1 MAKETLGER
10 QEIDMAS
17 ERNNSNGSIGCVFIL
32 VLALGS
38 YLIVSDEQLYGAL
51 MNLTFEDIWN
61 WRYEQ
66 IHGQSKK

>member
-1 MAKETLGER
+1 
-10 QEIDMAS
+10 MAS
-17 ERNNSNGSIGCVFIL
+17 EKNNSNGSIGCVFIL

-38 YLIVSDEQLYGAL
+38 YLIVSDEELYGAL

-66 IHGQSKK
+66 IHEQSKK

>member
-1 MAKETLGER
+1 
-10 QEIDMAS
+10 MAS
-17 ERNNSNGSIGCVFIL
+17 EKNNSNGSIGCVFIL

-38 YLIVSDEQLYGAL
+38 YLIVSDEELYKTL

-66 IHGQSKK
+66 IHGQSRK

>member
-1 MAKETLGER
+1 
-10 QEIDMAS
+10 MAS
-17 ERNNSNGSIGCVFIL
+17 EKNNSNGSIGCVFIL

-38 YLIVSDEQLYGAL
+38 YLIVSDEELYGAL

-66 IHGQSKK
+66 IHGQSRK